1 MSNQFGRT
9 KPNIYDRLWQKREAA
24 EARAGKQAEQ
34 EAALALQPPPALPVL
49 PERNAMTIAGLQLL
63 MPQGARLCDV
73 WATLEV
79 GGHSVIVNARSRSV
93 AQTLTLDR
101 ALQDY
106 LAEARRQHAE
116 VTPVRQQT
124 CLLAGHPALLL
135 DYLFDQ
141 HEARRHCRTV
151 LTQIPPSDGHEAL
164 SFSLSTVIDPDLRP
178 LADWLIDFDAMLA
191 AITCA

>member
-1 MSNQFGRT
+1 MSNPFGRT

-24 EARAGKQAEQ
+24 EARAREQAEQ

-49 PERNAMTIAGLQLL
+49 PERNAMTLAGLQLL

-79 GGHSVIVNARSRSV
+79 GGHCVTVNARSRSV
-93 AQTLTLDR
+93 AQTLTLDQ

-106 LAEARRQHAE
+106 LAEARRHHAE
-116 VTPVRQQT
+116 VTPVRQQPS
-124 CLLAGHPALLL
+124 LLAGHPALLL

-151 LTQIPPSDGHEAL
+151 LTLIPPSDGQESR